1 MIIGAALGALGSV
14 VNTGLGIYREK
25 IQIAAD
31 EKRRSDEYEIAK
43 LNADKDKEV
52 SAINA
57 QAQSLAASYKHDTET
72 GDAAQWVI
80 NIIRLVRP
88 SITFY
93 ALGLI
98 TVFWFFA
105 TDVDKALIIT
115 ATLDICSMS
124 VAWWFGDRGIGR
136 ISKNRS

>member
-1 MIIGAALGALGSV
+1 MILGATLGALGSI
-14 VNTGLGIYREK
+14 VNAGLGIYKEK
-25 IQIAAD
+25 VQIAAE

-43 LNADKDKEV
+43 LNASKEKQIT
-52 SAINA
+52 AINA
-57 QAQSLAASYKHDTET
+57 DAQSLAASYKHDTET
-72 GDAAQWVI
+72 GEASPWVI

-105 TDVDKALIIT
+105 TDVDRAIIIT
-115 ATLDICSMS
+115 ATLDICSMA
-124 VAWWFGDRGIGR
+124 VAWWFGDRGISR
-136 ISKNRS
+136 IRR

>member
-1 MIIGAALGALGSV
+1 MILGATLGALGSI
-14 VNTGLGIYREK
+14 VNAGLGIYKEK
-25 IQIAAD
+25 VQIAAE

-43 LNADKDKEV
+43 LNASKEKQIT
-52 SAINA
+52 AINA
-57 QAQSLAASYKHDTET
+57 DAQSLAASYKHDTET
-72 GDAAQWVI
+72 GEASPWVI

-105 TDVDKALIIT
+105 TDVDKAIIIT
-115 ATLDICSMS
+115 ATLDICSMA
-124 VAWWFGDRGIGR
+124 VAWWFGDRGISR
-136 ISKNRS
+136 IRR

>member
-1 MIIGAALGALGSV
+1 MILGATLGALGSI
-14 VNTGLGIYREK
+14 VNAGLGIYKEK
-25 IQIAAD
+25 VQIAAE

-43 LNADKDKEV
+43 LNASKEKQIT
-52 SAINA
+52 AINA
-57 QAQSLAASYKHDTET
+57 DAQSLAASYKHDTET
-72 GDAAQWVI
+72 GDASPWVI

-105 TDVDKALIIT
+105 TDVDRAIIIT
-115 ATLDICSMS
+115 ATLDICSMA
-124 VAWWFGDRGIGR
+124 VAWWFGDRGISR
-136 ISKNRS
+136 IRR

>member
-1 MIIGAALGALGSV
+1 MILGATLGALGSI
-14 VNTGLGIYREK
+14 VNAGLGIYKEK
-25 IQIAAD
+25 VQIAAE

-43 LNADKDKEV
+43 LNASKEKQIT
-52 SAINA
+52 AINA
-57 QAQSLAASYKHDTET
+57 DAQSLAASYKHDTKT
-72 GDAAQWVI
+72 GDASPWVI

-105 TDVDKALIIT
+105 TDVDRAIIIT
-115 ATLDICSMS
+115 ATLDICSMA
-124 VAWWFGDRGIGR
+124 VAWWFGDRGISR
-136 ISKNRS
+136 IRR

>member
-1 MIIGAALGALGSV
+1 MILGATLGALGSI

-25 IQIAAD
+25 VQIAAE
-31 EKRRSDEYEIAK
+31 EKRRSDEYEIAR
-43 LNADKDKEV
+43 LNASKEKQIT
-52 SAINA
+52 AINA
-57 QAQSLAASYKHDTET
+57 DAQSLAASYKHDTET
-72 GDAAQWVI
+72 GEASPWVI

-105 TDVDKALIIT
+105 TDVDKAIIIT
-115 ATLDICSMS
+115 ATLDICSMA
-124 VAWWFGDRGIGR
+124 VAWWFGDRGISR
-136 ISKNRS
+136 IRR

>member
-1 MIIGAALGALGSV
+1 MILGATLGTLGSI

-25 IQIAAD
+25 VQIAAE

-43 LNADKDKEV
+43 LNASKEKQIT
-52 SAINA
+52 AINA
-57 QAQSLAASYKHDTET
+57 DAQSLAASYKHDTET
-72 GDAAQWVI
+72 GEASPWVI

-105 TDVDKALIIT
+105 TDVDKAIIIT
-115 ATLDICSMS
+115 ATLDICSMA
-124 VAWWFGDRGIGR
+124 VAWWFGDRGISR
-136 ISKNRS
+136 IRR